1 LLNQQLPHYYEE
13 KELTL
18 MTIEWDKKRGLRIT
32 DWAEKKKFKDQVKVL
47 EDTIKWF
54 KDQIEPHENTIY
66 HNDGSTTIDGL
77 KHRIEFLKKEA
88 RKSKVKAVF

>member
-1 LLNQQLPHYYEE
+1 
-13 KELTL
+13 

-54 KDQIEPHENTIY
+54 EDQIEPHDCGWMY
-66 HNDGSTTIDGL
+66 TTIDGL

-88 RKSKVKAVF
+88 RKSKVKAEF